1 MRNVKKERSLKEVIY
16 ENRGK
21 IIAGVG
27 LAACGV
33 LSYVI
38 FKNKSKI
45 NLMEDD
51 INMLES
57 DNLTLISCMESD
69 ILDLTA
75 DNATLSSILSE
86 GVLQDAIATTSNKIN
101 SRVSRLNLLEDKI
114 KLNPNDESMVQKIS
128 EIKKDIEILLTRK
141 DLYESKLHNYE
152 IKDLIE

>member
-45 NLMEDD
+45 NLLEDD
-51 INMLES
+51 INML
-57 DNLTLISCMESD
+57 ESD

-75 DNATLSSILSE
+75 DNATISSILSE
-86 GVLQDAIATTSNKIN
+86 GVLQDAIKTTSNKIN

-141 DLYESKLHNYE
+141 DLYKSKLHNYK

>member
-1 MRNVKKERSLKEVIY
+1 MRNNKKERSLKEVVY

-21 IIAGVG
+21 IIAGVS
-27 LAACGV
+27 LIACGV
-33 LSYVI
+33 LSYVV

-45 NLMEDD
+45 NLLEDAV
-51 INMLES
+51 ES
-57 DNLTLISCMESD
+57 LESD

-86 GVLQDAIATTSNKIN
+86 GVLQDAITTTSNKIN

-114 KLNPNDESMVQKIS
+114 KSRPDDESMVQKITK
-128 EIKKDIEILLTRK
+128 IKEDIEILLTRK